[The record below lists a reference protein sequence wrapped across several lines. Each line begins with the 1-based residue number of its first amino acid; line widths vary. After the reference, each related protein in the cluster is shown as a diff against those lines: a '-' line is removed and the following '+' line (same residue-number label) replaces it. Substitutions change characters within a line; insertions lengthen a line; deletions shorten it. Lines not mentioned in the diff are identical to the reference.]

1 MKEDDT
7 KINAVSIDRWVDEG
21 WQWGKPVDHDAFL
34 RAKDGD
40 WTELSF

>member
-7 KINAVSIDRWVDEG
+7 KINATSIDRWMDEG